1 MVVVEYP
8 SLLILVYIFFFFI
21 CFIQNIIINNT
32 LYHRLR
38 SGCFCTYQIYSSSH
52 SYIVCTHSFFAFT
65 QQHVHNISILSFT
78 LTRFFF
84 CLHQMLFI
92 LSPPFFHTIRLLYI
106 ALSITHFLI
115 HSYHQR
121 FISYIRNIS
130 RHVLFAIFHTQK
142 KITYN

>member
-1 MVVVEYP
+1 MDVP
-8 SLLILVYIFFFFI
+8 LLPILCPGNSFFYI

-52 SYIVCTHSFFAFT
+52 SFIVCTHSFFAFT
-65 QQHVHNISILSFT
+65 QQHVLISILSFT
-78 LTRFFF
+78 LTSLF

-92 LSPPFFHTIRLLYI
+92 LSPPFFHTFRLLYI
-106 ALSITHFLI
+106 ALSKSHFLI

-130 RHVLFAIFHTQK
+130 RHVLVALFHTQK